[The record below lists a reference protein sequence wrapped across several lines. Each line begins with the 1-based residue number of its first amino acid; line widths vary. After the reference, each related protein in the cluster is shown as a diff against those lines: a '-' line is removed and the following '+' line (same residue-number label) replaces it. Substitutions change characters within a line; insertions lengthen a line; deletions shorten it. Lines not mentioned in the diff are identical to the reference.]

1 MAEASTAPAPTRLTP
16 ATHTTRRGLAT
27 SSFCLSMWGTLT
39 FWWYP
44 FGLLIASIGAT
55 FAVIC
60 IVMGWRG
67 GKDGTHLAWYSILLA
82 GFGISL
88 AVFAY
93 RFVQMAFEGTP
104 PPFPLPL

>member
-1 MAEASTAPAPTRLTP
+1 MAEATTAPAPPRLTP
-16 ATHTTRRGLAT
+16 ATHTTRRGLAV
-27 SSFCLSMWGTLT
+27 SSFCLALWGTLT

-44 FGLLIASIGAT
+44 FGILIASLGAT
-55 FAVIC
+55 FALIC

-88 AVFAY
+88 AVFSY
-93 RFVQMAFEGTP
+93 RFVQFAFDGIL

>member
-1 MAEASTAPAPTRLTP
+1 M
-16 ATHTTRRGLAT
+16 
-27 SSFCLSMWGTLT
+27 SSFCLALWGTLT

-44 FGLLIASIGAT
+44 FGILIASLGAT
-55 FAVIC
+55 FALIC

-88 AVFAY
+88 AVFSY
-93 RFVQMAFEGTP
+93 RFVQFAFDGIL